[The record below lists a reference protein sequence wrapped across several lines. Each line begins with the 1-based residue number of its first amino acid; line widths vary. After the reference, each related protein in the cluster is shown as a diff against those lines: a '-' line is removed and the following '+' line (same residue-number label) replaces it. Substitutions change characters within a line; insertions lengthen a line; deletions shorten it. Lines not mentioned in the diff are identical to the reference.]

1 MGIGAKSKGYFRAP
15 RCEVLGGRQQPTIEY
30 ILGEKDGKK

>member
-15 RCEVLGGRQQPTIEY
+15 RCEVLGDRQQPIIVN
-30 ILGEKDGKK
+30 ILGVKDGKK